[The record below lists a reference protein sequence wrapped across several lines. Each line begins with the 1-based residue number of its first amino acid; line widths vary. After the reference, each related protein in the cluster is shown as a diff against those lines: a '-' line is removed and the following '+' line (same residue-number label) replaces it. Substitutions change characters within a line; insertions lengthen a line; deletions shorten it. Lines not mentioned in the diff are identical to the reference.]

1 MAVPDS
7 PMNINARTLKEN
19 RLRMAEAAEKQ
30 INTRI
35 ARSYYRT
42 CSGVQISI
50 KDIPA
55 IFRIVRVAMALR
67 PECSDEALDRLVAA
81 TVESYRENW
90 GLASMPGSPE
100 TPPVET
106 TALRVSDVVNRIY
119 D

>member
-1 MAVPDS
+1 MLGVVSTPHPNSLLLLTAFKQHAAVPDS
-7 PMNINARTLKEN
+7 PMNINARILKEN
-19 RLRMAEAAEKQ
+19 RLRKAEAAEKQ

-81 TVESYRENW
+81 TVESYREN
-90 GLASMPGSPE
+90 
-100 TPPVET
+100 
-106 TALRVSDVVNRIY
+106 
-119 D
+119 